1 MLRRLLDAGAAV
13 FAEHGYHAARVDDI
27 VKVADTSHGTFYL
40 YFANKEELFQALTF
54 DAADELRSLTEQLD
68 PIGPTAA
75 GRRELRRWLGEFVA
89 VGERYGPVMRAWAET
104 SLETTDGDRVDAG
117 LLADL
122 ARTLRDRIPVDRI
135 AGLDADVAA
144 LALVAMVERSSYYVI
159 TDQVGGDRDE
169 LLDLLTDVAFAG
181 LFGAGKLR

>member
-1 MLRRLLDAGAAV
+1 MLRRLLDAGATV
-13 FAEHGYHAARVDDI
+13 FAQHGYHAARVDDI

-54 DAADELRSLTEQLD
+54 DAADELRSLTERLA
-68 PIGPTAA
+68 PIGPTAG

-89 VGERYGPVMRAWAET
+89 VSERYGPVMRAWAET

-122 ARTLRDRIPVDRI
+122 ARTMRDRIPVDRI

-144 LALVAMVERSSYYVI
+144 LALVAMVERFSYYVI
-159 TDQVGGDRDE
+159 TNQVGGDRAE